1 MIFWNKYVWGCNVKR
16 SEEIARVLKIKW
28 QAIGIL
34 ASSFEENLALR
45 LREIEILREELKRI
59 TDGTVEDKTI
69 TI

>member
-1 MIFWNKYVWGCNVKR
+1 MKR